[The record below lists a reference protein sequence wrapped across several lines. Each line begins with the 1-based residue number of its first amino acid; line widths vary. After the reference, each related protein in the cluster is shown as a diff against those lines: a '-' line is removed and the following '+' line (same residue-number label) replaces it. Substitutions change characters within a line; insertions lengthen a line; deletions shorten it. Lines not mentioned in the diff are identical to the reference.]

1 MISYFFH
8 ICGSDSL
15 CTWLNS
21 VSWPFS
27 KLFQWRFLWFRE
39 RKGQKKSK
47 MWCWS
52 VSLYLYPF
60 YCYDENTSTWFAYIY
75 IFPYT
80 TCFILYA
87 YCLRVFLLNLNMY
100 YFSIFI
106 PKYDIMHA
114 IRFLVCS
121 NNKLHCTMVGV
132 NSFNM
137 RNILWDVSLY
147 VKFSF
152 YFCAHVMMTTQWNH
166 SALMSFCDIS
176 VNLEM
181 NNKGRKR
188 S

>member
-1 MISYFFH
+1 MDLILYE
-8 ICGSDSL
+8 SDWIVFPGLSQNSFNEDFYDSEREKGKKNQR
-15 CTWLNS
+15 CDVDQS
-21 VSWPFS
+21 VSICTLS
-27 KLFQWRFLWFRE
+27 LLWWN
-39 RKGQKKSK
+39 
-47 MWCWS
+47 M
-52 VSLYLYPF
+52 
-60 YCYDENTSTWFAYIY
+60 STWFAYIY

-87 YCLRVFLLNLNMY
+87 YCLRIFLLNLNMY

-106 PKYDIMHA
+106 PKYDIRHA

-121 NNKLHCTMVGV
+121 NNKLHCTMVCV

-166 SALMSFCDIS
+166 SALMSSWDIS

-181 NNKGRKR
+181 DNQERMR